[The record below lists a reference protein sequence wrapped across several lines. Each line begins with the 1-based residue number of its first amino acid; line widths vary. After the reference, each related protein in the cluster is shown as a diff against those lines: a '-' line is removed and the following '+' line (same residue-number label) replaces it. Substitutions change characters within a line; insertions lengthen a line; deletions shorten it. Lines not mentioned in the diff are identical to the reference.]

1 MGRAEHGG
9 VGEAPRSTFEDA
21 ERGLVFGRLTLD
33 GTIRGRST
41 SAAAGCTTTSTSR
54 SSSTGRRRPRGRS
67 TPRRRSDPHGVTQRR
82 RFRAEGRRLTD
93 ISDESLDGSAVEGAG
108 VSDFLLE
115 ELERRRDVRMRDI
128 VATIQSDQYRL
139 ITAEPEGALVVQGG
153 PGTGKT
159 AVGLHR
165 ASWLLYTHRE
175 RLRRVLVVGPNPTF
189 MDYVSHVLPTLGEEA
204 VEQRAVTELVDG
216 IEAGREE
223 EPDVARLKGDPRL
236 REVVRARSRSRSCR
250 RRRSSCAGRR
260 HLRPCGSGTS
270 LRCSRRR
277 WSRRRS
283 ALARERFRMAVL
295 RRFYERYG
303 ELFGPRALRSFDE
316 LERALRR
323 GGFLTRWLDRV
334 LPLPQP
340 EKLVSRLLT
349 SPAALEAASE
359 DVLDADERKLLLR
372 DRPRRMSDLRWSD
385 QDVPLLDEART
396 LLAGAPRSYGH
407 VIVDEAQDL
416 SPMQLLA
423 ISRRAVDGSLT
434 ILGDVA
440 QATGPVVYRRWQE
453 LEPYLP
459 DEAEMEI
466 EELRHAYRVP
476 AEIMD
481 FALPLLD
488 RIAPEVEPPLAYRKG
503 GDPPRLVQVG
513 EEELLERALREA
525 VALEDLD
532 GLLAVIVPRSL
543 SAPRRVPV
551 PDPHPAAGEG
561 PRVRPRRRGRA
572 GSRRGRRRPR
582 PARALRR
589 AHAADEDA
597 RRRPRAAV
605 ARRPRLGRQQ
615 AVAVA
620 PHAALVPER
629 DEVEVRAHP
638 QVALQLLPLPEV
650 LLVRAALDGLARRD
664 RVELEEL
671 EDPAQHARRV
681 ADELL
686 VGEDVHALELLAV
699 GLEERVAAEPVLEH
713 PVVAARPAPPRG
725 RDRDGNRMADDD
737 DERRAGKA
745 PARSGFSAGSAAT
758 SRAAPAG
765 RDPSA
770 ATTPR
775 TASARSPAR

>member
-1 MGRAEHGG
+1 VTHPELEAEQAY
-9 VGEAPRSTFEDA
+9 VDNAYDQLDRMRSTVARTQEAMATEWAALNMEAWAKRRMRTFEDA

-33 GTIRGRST
+33 GTPRPLYV
-41 SAAAGCTTTSTSR
+41 
-54 SSSTGRRRPRGRS
+54 GRRWVHDDEHESLVVNWQAPAARPFYTA
-67 TPRRRSDPHGVTQRR
+67 TPRQPHGVQQRR
-82 RFRAEGRRLTD
+82 RFRADGRRLTD
-93 ISDESLDGSAVEGAG
+93 ISDEALDGSAVEGAS

-204 VEQRAVTELVDG
+204 VEQRAVTELLDG
-216 IEAGREE
+216 IEVVREE

-236 REVVRARSRSRSCR
+236 REVVARAVEIAVVPAPEELVTLVDGVYVRVRERDVGALLEEALE
-250 RRRSSCAGRR
+250 AGDP
-260 HLRPCGSGTS
+260 LG
-270 LRCSRRR
+270 
-277 WSRRRS
+277 
-283 ALARERFRMAVL
+283 LARDRFRMAVL

-303 ELFGPRALRSFDE
+303 ELLGPRALRSFDE
-316 LERALRR
+316 LESALRR

-349 SPAALEAASE
+349 SPAALEAAS
-359 DVLDADERKLLLR
+359 DGVLEADERKLLLR
-372 DRPRRMSDLRWSD
+372 DRPRRRSDLRWSD
-385 QDVPLLDEART
+385 QDVPLVDEAQA

-423 ISRRAVDGSLT
+423 ISRRVVDGSLT

-503 GDPPRLVQVG
+503 GDPPRLVRVT
-513 EEELLERALREA
+513 EEEVLEAALREA

-532 GLLAVIVPRSL
+532 GLLAVIVPRSVSVEDSFPFPIL
-543 SAPRRVPV
+543 TPRQAKGLEFDHVIVVEP
-551 PDPHPAAGEG
+551 
-561 PRVRPRRRGRA
+561 
-572 GSRRGRRRPR
+572 
-582 PARALRR
+582 
-589 AHAADEDA
+589 
-597 RRRPRAAV
+597 AAV
-605 ARRPRLGRQQ
+605 ADDGDRGLRELY
-615 AVAVA
+615 
-620 PHAALVPER
+620 
-629 DEVEVRAHP
+629 
-638 QVALQLLPLPEV
+638 VALTRPTTTLVVVHARPLPEP
-650 LLVRAALDGLARRD
+650 LTA
-664 RVELEEL
+664 
-671 EDPAQHARRV
+671 
-681 ADELL
+681 
-686 VGEDVHALELLAV
+686 
-699 GLEERVAAEPVLEH
+699 
-713 PVVAARPAPPRG
+713 
-725 RDRDGNRMADDD
+725 
-737 DERRAGKA
+737 
-745 PARSGFSAGSAAT
+745 
-758 SRAAPAG
+758 
-765 RDPSA
+765 DPS
-770 ATTPR
+770 R
-775 TASARSPAR
+775 